1 MNIRMRRWFGTLA
14 LAAFA
19 VMSLSQ
25 SAEARSSRRGRGREK
40 KARYVVL
47 QVREADGTVIF
58 EIVESDKVREREKRA
73 YEDFKEAA
81 REWMADRKEAK
92 KHGEKFDE
100 PKPKPPIVRKRSKS
114 FKTREEAEEF
124 REEIEQKWDEYVA
137 KKKKKEGTGDTFA
150 DDDEEEKPKKH
161 RAKEKKHD
169 EGKKTHHKEK
179 GKKKKQ

>member
-1 MNIRMRRWFGTLA
+1 MNVRMRRWFGTLA

-47 QVREADGTVIF
+47 QVREVDGTVIF

-100 PKPKPPIVRKRSKS
+100 PKPKPPIVRKLGKS
-114 FKTREEAEEF
+114 HKTREEAEEF
-124 REEIEQKWDEYVA
+124 REKIEAAWDKRMAA
-137 KKKKKEGTGDTFA
+137 KKKKEEPDDTFA
-150 DDDEEEKPKKH
+150 DDDEDEKPKKRH
-161 RAKEKKHD
+161 KKDDEEKK
-169 EGKKTHHKEK
+169 GKGKDN
-179 GKKKKQ
+179 KKKK